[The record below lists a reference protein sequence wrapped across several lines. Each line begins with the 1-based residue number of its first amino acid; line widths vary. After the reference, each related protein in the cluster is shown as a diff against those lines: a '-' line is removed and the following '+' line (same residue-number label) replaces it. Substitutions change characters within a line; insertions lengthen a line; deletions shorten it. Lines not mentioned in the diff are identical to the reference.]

1 GYAITTVPSRYVE
14 CRLMPQSVEDTLLGR
29 FGFDALPQM
38 FGTWDLCFA
47 GREGKSRSLRPEEL
61 TLLLHGM
68 EGTSRRRWYRV

>member
-1 GYAITTVPSRYVE
+1 MPSRYVE